1 MVKNTIYNLLLQI
14 VEEHKALWRIKDE
27 YMKDAKQTPDV
38 KKMWLKIAKEK
49 ETHVNE
55 LLKLLKKHLK

>member
-1 MVKNTIYNLLLQI
+1 MVKNTVYNLLLQI

>member
-1 MVKNTIYNLLLQI
+1 MLQV

-27 YMKDAKQTPDV
+27 YLKDAKQTPDV

-49 ETHVNE
+49 EAHVKE
-55 LLKLLKKHLK
+55 LLGLLKKHLK